1 MAQTRPSPT
10 LSRGFTRLGPFLAPY
25 AISTQAPGVMSRTSA
40 TRRGERTAGSQDLV
54 RGCDKAMRSLDA
66 QATQPV
72 GDTAPR
78 SLQMPTH
85 RGVKTGRRLR
95 PEISDGFTE
104 LWGAAG

>member
-10 LSRGFTRLGPFLAPY
+10 LSRGFTRLGRFLAPY
-25 AISTQAPGVMSRTSA
+25 AQAPGVMSRTSA

-78 SLQMPTH
+78 SL
-85 RGVKTGRRLR
+85 
-95 PEISDGFTE
+95 
-104 LWGAAG
+104 